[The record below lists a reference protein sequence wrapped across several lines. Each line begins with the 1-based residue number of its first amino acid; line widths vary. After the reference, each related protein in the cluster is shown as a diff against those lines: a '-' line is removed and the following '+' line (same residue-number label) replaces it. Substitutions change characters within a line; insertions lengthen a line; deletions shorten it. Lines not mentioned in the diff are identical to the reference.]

1 MDEDEP
7 SRPLLAD
14 FLVAK
19 RKPAVDKRV
28 KPQNRA
34 VNY

>member
-14 FLVAK
+14 VLVAK

-28 KPQNRA
+28 KNRA